1 MTETTTYEEETVVEE
16 KTTEA
21 ETGTY
26 TTGEISETMEVNA
39 EDTEDMALAKV
50 QRAENE
56 EKAAASEK
64 TAASLKTQVEQKQKE
79 IERLNQ
85 QLETVKSEM
94 DAVENSYIAQVQQ
107 IEQAY
112 NQKVTEAKSMLKASA
127 MHVKP
132 WI

>member
-64 TAASLKTQVEQKQKE
+64 TAASLKP
-79 IERLNQ
+79 RLSRSKKK
-85 QLETVKSEM
+85 LS
-94 DAVENSYIAQVQQ
+94 S
-107 IEQAY
+107 
-112 NQKVTEAKSMLKASA
+112 
-127 MHVKP
+127 
-132 WI
+132 